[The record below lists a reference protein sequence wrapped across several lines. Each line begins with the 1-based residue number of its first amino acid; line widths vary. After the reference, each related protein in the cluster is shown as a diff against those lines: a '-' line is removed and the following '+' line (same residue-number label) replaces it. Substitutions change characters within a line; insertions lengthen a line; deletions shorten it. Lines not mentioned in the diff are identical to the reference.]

1 MDINS
6 APRAELVRLIYE
18 MVDKIALL
26 EGEVVRLKE
35 QLYEKGK
42 GSGINTNIPSFVKA
56 NKKRKHVQKRKQRV
70 TGYTRKKEVPTET
83 IFHTAHVCSD
93 CGEGLGKPTVAYRR
107 QIIDLPVSSYTVT
120 EHVVFRRWC
129 YHCKKCIQPDVD
141 LSKMVVG
148 KGRIG
153 INLTATIVTMRD
165 RLRLPI
171 GVIQQYLKLF
181 YHLHLSHGE
190 IIQLLYTVAHIGKPT
205 YENILTEVRN
215 APVVHAD
222 ETGGREDGRNGYFWS
237 FSTDNVHFLLY
248 RKSRAAKVVEE
259 IVGIDSEKFNGVL
272 TTDFYAAYNSYT
284 GFHQR
289 CWVHLL
295 RDMHE
300 LKEKQKKH
308 PPLNIW
314 AKKVQQVYAEAK
326 QYHGP
331 DPTTPPGLAAQ
342 ERIEKQQ
349 YFEKKLKNICAK
361 YVPTDTPMSTLCARI
376 MTFMPELFVFIRF
389 PNIASDNNP
398 AERIIRHT
406 VIARKISGGTRSAKG
421 SETKSILTSL
431 FDTWNL
437 QGKNPLEQCRFL
449 LATC

>member
-1 MDINS
+1 MDVNS
-6 APRAELVRLIYE
+6 APRGELVRLIYE
-18 MVDKIALL
+18 MADKIALL
-26 EGEVVRLKE
+26 EGEVARLKE
-35 QLYEKGK
+35 KLHEKGK
-42 GSGINTNIPSFVKA
+42 GDGSSSNMPLFVKA
-56 NKKRKHVQKRKQRV
+56 NKKKRSVKERKIRTVA
-70 TGYTRKKEVPTET
+70 YTRKKEIPTKT
-83 IFHTAHVCSD
+83 IFHTQDLCSD
-93 CGEGLGKPTVAYRR
+93 CGGNLGKPTVAYNR
-107 QIIDLPVSSYTVT
+107 QIIDLPAVAYTVT
-120 EHVVFRRWC
+120 EHVVFKRWC
-129 YHCKKCIQPDVD
+129 YACKKCVQPEVN
-141 LSKMVVG
+141 LKGLVLG

-153 INLTATIVTMRD
+153 INLTASIVTMRD

-171 GVIQQYLKLF
+171 GMIQGYLKLF
-181 YHLHLSHGE
+181 YSLGISKGE
-190 IIQLLYTVAHIGKPT
+190 IVGLLHSVASIGKPT
-205 YENILTEVRN
+205 YEKLLAEIRN

-237 FSTDNVHFLLY
+237 FSTDKVHFLLY

-259 IVGIDSEKFNGVL
+259 IVGTDSEKFNGVL
-272 TTDFYAAYNSYT
+272 TTDFYAAYNTYS

-295 RDMHE
+295 RDMHA
-300 LKEKQKKH
+300 LKEKYKKH
-308 PPLNIW
+308 PPLNKWI
-314 AKKVQQVYAEAK
+314 KQVKHIYEEAK

-331 DPTTPPGLAAQ
+331 DPATPPGLAAQ

-389 PNIASDNNP
+389 PNIASDNNL

-406 VIARKISGGTRSAKG
+406 VVARKISGGTRSAKG